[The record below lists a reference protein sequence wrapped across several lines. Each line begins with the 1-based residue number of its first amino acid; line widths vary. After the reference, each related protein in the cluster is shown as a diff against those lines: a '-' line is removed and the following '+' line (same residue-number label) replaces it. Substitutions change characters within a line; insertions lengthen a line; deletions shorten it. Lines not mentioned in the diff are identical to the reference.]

1 LNIRC
6 NLTSLNAVPF
16 PFDEF
21 VGVSLAVVVNV
32 SLPFA
37 DFSSS
42 AVANFVS
49 LSLVD
54 FVSLPFVGL
63 VSLSVVDF
71 VSSPGSDFVLLSSD
85 GLVSLLVDNVV
96 PSPTG
101 VSDDGS
107 AVADS
112 SAALNFYF
120 KSTIVNQQ
128 PIIILYFCKIEMTQS
143 NVGHGVLICTI
154 NFP

>member
-16 PFDEF
+16 PSDEF
-21 VGVSLAVVVNV
+21 FVSLPAVVNV

-71 VSSPGSDFVLLSSD
+71 VSSPGSDFVLLPSD
-85 GLVSLLVDNVV
+85 DLVSLLIDNVV

-101 VSDDGS
+101 ASDDGS